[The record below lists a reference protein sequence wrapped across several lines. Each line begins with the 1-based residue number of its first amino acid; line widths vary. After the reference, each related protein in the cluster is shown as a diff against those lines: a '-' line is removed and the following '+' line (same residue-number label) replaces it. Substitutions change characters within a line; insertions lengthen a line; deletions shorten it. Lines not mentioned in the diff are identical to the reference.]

1 MQQCVVALKLIT
13 KPSGVKILASAGES
27 LSRFFKH
34 STIYAFGS
42 ILNRATA
49 FLLLPI
55 YTNYLSV
62 TEYGA
67 LELFYIIGAV
77 ISGLLSVGIAHAT
90 LRFYYECDTELDRN
104 TIVTTNLMVS
114 LLITSTGALIA
125 SLWSESFAYHILGSP
140 EYHNGILLILVT
152 LVLELSS
159 QVCLAYL
166 RAKEYSG
173 FFVLIMFLKLVIQFT
188 ANTYLV
194 IFQHMGVVG
203 VLTGNLLAVAFGWAV
218 LVAFVLCQCG
228 CRLDWIK
235 AIPVLKYSFPFLLS
249 TVAGLVSANVDRFLI
264 NSFLSLQAL
273 GIYALGLKFSSLL
286 DNLIGEPFNRSYGA
300 FRFSIMDNSDAA
312 EVQACIVRYL
322 LLGLSALGLG
332 IVYFAY
338 DLLVIM
344 SKPDYWPAADIL
356 PLLMIGSLLQVVT
369 YPMQTGIFYEK
380 KTRYIF
386 YISLLSAV
394 TSSVTNFL
402 LIQWLGLIG
411 ACVALVVTAAVVFIV
426 TNRISQRY
434 FPVHYQYRRLFVILM
449 VTILF
454 FLLSWPF
461 THQPLYWNIPLKLGL
476 YMVFLIVLIYSG
488 SLDQKEIAWLHSAL
502 SKKFR

>member
-1 MQQCVVALKLIT
+1 M
-13 KPSGVKILASAGES
+13 ASASGS

-34 STIYAFGS
+34 STIYGFGS

-62 TEYGA
+62 TEYGT
-67 LELFYIIGAV
+67 LELFYIIGTV

-90 LRFYYECDTELDRN
+90 LRFYYEYDNDLDRN
-104 TIVTTNLMVS
+104 CVVTTNLIVS
-114 LLITSTGALIA
+114 LIITFAGALITSV
-125 SLWSESFAYHILGSP
+125 WSESLALHILGDSG
-140 EYHNGILLILVT
+140 YRNGILLILAT

-173 FFVLIMFLKLVIQFT
+173 FFVLIMFLKLIVQLMVNI
-188 ANTYLV
+188 YLV
-194 IFQHMGVVG
+194 VFGGMGIIG
-203 VLTGNLLAVAFGWAV
+203 VLTGNLLAVTFGWAI
-218 LVAFVLCQCG
+218 LVTFVLYQCG
-228 CRLDWIK
+228 YRFDWIK

-249 TVAGLVSANVDRFLI
+249 TMMGLVSANVDRLLI
-264 NSFLSLQAL
+264 NSLLSLQAL

-300 FRFSIMDNSDAA
+300 FRFSIMNNDDAA
-312 EVQACIVRYL
+312 VVQARIVRYL

-332 IVYFAY
+332 IVYFTY

-356 PLLMIGSLLQVVT
+356 PLLMVGSLLQVVT

-411 ACVALVVTAAVVFIV
+411 ACVALVITGAVVLIV

-434 FPVHYQYRRLFVILM
+434 FPVRYEYRRLFIILM

-461 THQPLYWNIPLKLGL
+461 THQPLYWSIPLKLGL
-476 YMVFLIVLIYSG
+476 YIAFLIALIYSG
-488 SLDQKEIAWLHSAL
+488 SLDQKEIIWLQSTL
-502 SKKFR
+502 SEKFRRS